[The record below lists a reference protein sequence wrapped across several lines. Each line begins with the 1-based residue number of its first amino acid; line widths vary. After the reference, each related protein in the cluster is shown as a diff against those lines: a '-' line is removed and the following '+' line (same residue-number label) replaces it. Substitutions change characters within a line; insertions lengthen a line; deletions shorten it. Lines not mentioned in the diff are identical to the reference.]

1 MISDAQ
7 RQHLLDQV
15 DVVDSGTGSVV
26 ALAHGA
32 GGGVREN
39 FAPLIDTIA
48 DRRFVGP
55 YYPGAGKT
63 PQATAPLSIDELA
76 DTVVATALEAG
87 AERFPI
93 VGLSLGSAV
102 AVTAATR
109 HPEHVSA
116 LVLTVGLVYPDAQ
129 VRALVRVW
137 RHLAERGDFDT
148 LAELLFYANSPGT
161 LTSVSED
168 EHAAAVRQIRAGYP
182 VGGADH
188 VELVSHTDIRPLLPA
203 VDVPT
208 LVVVSGEDRV
218 VLPDT
223 VRQLASGIAGA
234 ELIEYPSAGHIF
246 TPAEAGPWVAEVSAF
261 LDRLPR

>member
-7 RQHLLDQV
+7 RQQLLDQV
-15 DVVDSGTGSVV
+15 DVVDSGTGPVV
-26 ALAHGA
+26 AL
-32 GGGVREN
+32 V
-39 FAPLIDTIA
+39 DTIA

-76 DTVVATALEAG
+76 DTVVATALAAG

-129 VRALVRVW
+129 ARALVRVW
-137 RHLAERGDFDT
+137 RHLAARGDFDT
-148 LAELLFYANSPGT
+148 LAELLFYANSPAT

-168 EHAAAVRQIRAGYP
+168 EHAATVRQIRAGYP

-188 VELVSHTDIRPLLPA
+188 AELVSRTDIRPLLSA

-208 LVVVSGEDRV
+208 LVVVSGQDRIL
-218 VLPDT
+218 LPDT

-234 ELIEYPSAGHIF
+234 ALIEYPSAGHIF

>member
-1 MISDAQ
+1 MISRAQ
-7 RQHLLDQV
+7 RRQLLDRV
-15 DVVDSGTGSVV
+15 DVVDSGTGPVV

-39 FAPLIDTIA
+39 FTPLIDTIA

-55 YYPGAGKT
+55 YYPGAGGT
-63 PQATAPLSIDELA
+63 PRATEPLSIDRLA
-76 DTVVATALEAG
+76 DTVVAAAAEAG

-102 AVTAATR
+102 AVTAAIR

-129 VRALVRVW
+129 ARALVRVW
-137 RHLAERGDFDT
+137 RQLAERGDFDT
-148 LAELLFYANSPGT
+148 LAELLCYASSPGT
-161 LTSVSED
+161 LASLSED
-168 EHAAAVRQIRAGYP
+168 EHAAAVRQIRADHPIGS
-182 VGGADH
+182 ADH
-188 VELVSHTDIRPLLPA
+188 VELVSRTDIRPLLAA

-208 LVVVSGEDRV
+208 LVIVSGEDRV

-223 VRQLASGIAGA
+223 VRELASGIAGA
-234 ELIEYPSAGHIF
+234 ELVEYPSAGHIF
-246 TPAEAGPWVAEVSAF
+246 TPAEAGPWAAEVSAF